1 MNIVQIPVN
10 PWLIGAPTDY
20 IVLKKNMKQTLHNTQ
35 ILREISKNPSIS
47 QREIALK
54 NRISLGKVN
63 YAIKSL
69 IERGYVK
76 IHNFSESKNKRHYM
90 YVLTPA
96 GMYAKAKLTTSFLKW
111 KMEEYER
118 IKKEIEELEED
129 VKETS

>member
-1 MNIVQIPVN
+1 
-10 PWLIGAPTDY
+10 
-20 IVLKKNMKQTLHNTQ
+20 MKQTIHHTQ

-47 QREIALK
+47 QREIAQK
-54 NRISLGKVN
+54 SRISLGKVN

-90 YVLTPA
+90 YVLTPT
-96 GMYAKAKLTTSFLKW
+96 GIYAKAKLTATFLKW

-129 VKETS
+129 VNQAS